1 MVARAGGIVR
11 EFGMVVYT
19 LLSLKQITNCIIYG
33 ILLNVMCQPGWE
45 GNLGEDG
52 YMYIYG

>member
-52 YMYIYG
+52 YMYIYC